1 MSSSLRANEE
11 EFRFIVVLI
20 DSGGEKHNMVEFAGG
35 QNTQLTPPV
44 SGRDHSQGSPNAPIT
59 LVEYGDF
66 ECPYCGQAFYVV
78 KQLQQRLGN
87 QLRYVFRNFPLVQVH
102 PYALQA
108 AEAAEAAG
116 AQGKYWQMFDM
127 LFEHQDALDTPH
139 LIQYARDIG
148 LDVQKFEQELQ
159 NRTFV
164 PRIEEDIQS
173 GEHSGVQGTP
183 TFFIN
188 GVKYNG
194 SYEQPYLLAAIEAR
208 AGV

>member
-1 MSSSLRANEE
+1 MT
-11 EFRFIVVLI
+11 
-20 DSGGEKHNMVEFAGG
+20 EFAGG

-44 SGRDHSQGSPNAPIT
+44 SGRDHTQGSANAPIT

-78 KQLQQRLGN
+78 KQLQQRLGD
-87 QLRYVFRNFPLVQVH
+87 QLRYVFRNFPLVQIH

-108 AEAAEAAG
+108 AEAAEATG

-127 LFEHQDALDTPH
+127 LYEHQDALDTAH
-139 LIQYARDIG
+139 LVQYASNIG
-148 LDVQKFEQELQ
+148 LDVQKFEQGLQ
-159 NRTFV
+159 KRAFV
-164 PRIEEDIQS
+164 SRIEEDIES
-173 GEHSGVQGTP
+173 GERSGVEGTP

-194 SYEQPYLLAAIEAR
+194 SYELPYLLAAIEAR

>member
-1 MSSSLRANEE
+1 
-11 EFRFIVVLI
+11 
-20 DSGGEKHNMVEFAGG
+20 MVEFAGE

-44 SGRDHSQGSPNAPIT
+44 SSRDHIQGPQNAPIT

-66 ECPYCGQAFYVV
+66 ECPYCGQAFYIV
-78 KQLQQRLGN
+78 KQLQQRLGD
-87 QLRYVFRNFPLVQVH
+87 QMRYVFRNFPLVQVH

-127 LFEHQDALDTPH
+127 LFEHQDALDTNH
-139 LIQYARDIG
+139 LIQYAKDIG
-148 LDVQKFEQELQ
+148 LNVDKFKQDLE
-159 NRTFV
+159 NHTFV
-164 PRIEEDIQS
+164 PRIEEDI
-173 GEHSGVQGTP
+173 ESGVRSGVEGTP

-194 SYEQPYLLAAIEAR
+194 SYELPYLLAAIEAR

>member
-1 MSSSLRANEE
+1 
-11 EFRFIVVLI
+11 
-20 DSGGEKHNMVEFAGG
+20 MVQFAGG

-44 SGRDHSQGSPNAPIT
+44 SGRDHVQGSATAPIT

-78 KQLQQRLGN
+78 KQLQQRLGD
-87 QLRYVFRNFPLVQVH
+87 QMRYVFRNFPLVQTH

-127 LFEHQDALDTPH
+127 LFEHQDALDTAH
-139 LIQYARDIG
+139 LVQYARDIG
-148 LDVQKFEQELQ
+148 LNIQKFEQDLA
-159 NRTFV
+159 NHTFQ
-164 PRIEEDIQS
+164 PRIEEDIER
-173 GEHSGVQGTP
+173 GERSGVEGTP

-194 SYEQPYLLAAIEAR
+194 SFELPYLLAAIEAR